1 MQRAFGP
8 WTATAMVVGT
18 MIGAGIFV
26 LPSALA
32 PFGWTG
38 LAGWLIGGAGV
49 LAIGIVIG
57 ALTIRYPDE
66 PGIITICGDILGLT
80 AGRIMAWSFWV
91 GLIGSAAVLAIVA
104 GEYVL
109 FLLHQEAPKGTA
121 SLIGLGLLLGIAAI
135 NLRGVRD
142 AGRFQVA
149 TTLLKLLPLALV
161 IAIVAGIAIDTP
173 QSITQSRALPFDA
186 AQIMPAIGVTFFAM
200 IGFETS
206 GMISQRVRDPERN
219 VYRATVFGLLAVLV
233 IYIAVS
239 MGLVMLTP
247 PDILTAQGA
256 PLATFTQAH
265 AGDWAAS
272 AIALFAAISAL
283 GTLNAATLL
292 FGEVPFGM
300 VRDGQLPEWMAPQS
314 DQGIGRRPIILGVVL
329 TMALVLLSP
338 FSVGEKVLD
347 FLLRLT
353 TATNIFFYIGICLA
367 AIKARIYPTL
377 GLLGT
382 LFCCVVLWG
391 TGTEASLLGIAL
403 MIAGGVLHLLI
414 GGRTKP
420 RGTAPT
426 E

>member
-1 MQRAFGP
+1 MQRTFGP

-38 LAGWLIGGAGV
+38 LAGWLIAGTGV

-57 ALTIRYPDE
+57 ALTIRYPEE
-66 PGIITICGDILGLT
+66 PGIITICGDILGLA

-91 GLIGSAAVLAIVA
+91 GLIGSAAVLSIVA

-109 FLLHQEAPKGTA
+109 FLLHRDAPKGTA
-121 SLIGLGLLLGIAAI
+121 SLIGLGLLLAVAAI
-135 NLRGVRD
+135 NLRGVRE
-142 AGRFQVA
+142 AGRFQVL

-161 IAIVAGIAIDTP
+161 SGIVISILIAAPATLARTP
-173 QSITQSRALPFDA
+173 ALPFDT

-200 IGFETS
+200 IGFETT
-206 GMISQRVRDPERN
+206 GMISQRVHDPERN
-219 VYRATVFGLLAVLV
+219 VYRATVFGLLAVV
-233 IYIAVS
+233 AIYIAVS
-239 MGLVMLTP
+239 MGLVLLTP
-247 PDILTAQGA
+247 PEVLAAQGA
-256 PLATFTQAH
+256 PLAIFTQTH
-265 AGDWAAS
+265 AGAWAAS
-272 AIALFAAISAL
+272 AIALFAAISAM

-292 FGEVPFGM
+292 LGEVPFGM

-314 DQGIGRRPIILGVVL
+314 DHGIGRRPIILGVAL

-353 TATNIFFYIGICLA
+353 TATSIFFYIGICLA
-367 AIKARIYPTL
+367 AMKARIHPLL
-377 GLLGT
+377 GLLGAG
-382 LFCCVVLWG
+382 FCAVVLWG
-391 TGTEASLLGIAL
+391 TGTQASLLGIAL

-414 GGRTKP
+414 GGRTRP
-420 RGTAPT
+420 RGTLPAG
-426 E
+426 